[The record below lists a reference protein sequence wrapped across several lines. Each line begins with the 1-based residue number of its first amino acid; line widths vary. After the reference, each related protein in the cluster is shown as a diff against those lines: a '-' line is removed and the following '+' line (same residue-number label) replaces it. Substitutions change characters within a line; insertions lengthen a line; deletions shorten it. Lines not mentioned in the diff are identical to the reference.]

1 MKVKSV
7 LFYNDKIT
15 LLCDTHLLISPSSRT
30 VYLVFTQLMINKFF
44 ITNSLTEVFNI
55 NNTLINS
62 MLSDIY
68 MYQQTTEKNIY
79 WNCINEI

>member
-15 LLCDTHLLISPSSRT
+15 LLYDTNLLISPSSRT
-30 VYLVFTQLMINKFF
+30 VCLVFTQLMINKFF
-44 ITNSLTEVFNI
+44 ITDSLKEVFN
-55 NNTLINS
+55 NNDTLINS
-62 MLSDIY
+62 TLSDIY

-79 WNCINEI
+79 WYIST